1 MAKSPK
7 ILDASGRPFDGSDDD
22 DSDKKLP
29 LAIQALVETRLNSA
43 VDDIRERNREDLKEI
58 SCDQVNRWRWI
69 TAIATISSLSV
80 FVYVPLQVKA
90 WLNEQ
95 VDKKLTEPMIRESA
109 DRVISVKMAGYVDN
123 KLMPLEKRAA
133 SLEGSIG
140 EVRTDI
146 ESKAKSLEVQQ
157 DKLSQQLNITELSIA
172 AKAGSRSAYE
182 KLLKLSSDTG
192 SSNEFLVASVKEI
205 EFFFDVDRNQLS
217 YMTLV
222 SGETMKDPGY
232 SGDEVIAR
240 MHSVPGLQVAA
251 INTLGRLKS
260 KATVKEL
267 CRLLSVTTNLHVAT
281 RITRT
286 LEEIT
291 GEKFRPL
298 EFDKVAKWWSEN
310 EGNSLYCGNYEGY
323 LEATKGTAGQ
333 IKTTELPYYIKR
345 LSETCESDPAA
356 YHALCLKAAF
366 LLMLNRDDEANV
378 ILKGIPSPQSNRW
391 YLVWTAAVK
400 IKKDDLKGGVDSIN
414 LAFSASS
421 DFEIANEIKK
431 WLIFSPVLMDKR
443 IKWPD
448 QASRVK

>member
-7 ILDASGRPFDGSDDD
+7 ILDSSGRPFDGSDDD

-58 SCDQVNRWRWI
+58 SRDQVNRWRWI
-69 TAIATISSLSV
+69 TAIATVSSLSV

-109 DRVISVKMAGYVDN
+109 DRVISIKMAGYVDN
-123 KLMPLEKRAA
+123 KLKPLEKRAA

-146 ESKAKSLEVQQ
+146 ESKSKSLEIQQ
-157 DKLSQQLNITELSIA
+157 DKLSKQLKITELSIA
-172 AKAGSRSAYE
+172 AKAGSRSAYDE
-182 KLLKLSSDTG
+182 LLKLNNDAG
-192 SSNEFLVASVKEI
+192 GGNEFLVASVKEI

-222 SGETMKDPGY
+222 SGDTMKDPGY
-232 SGDEVIAR
+232 SSDEVIAR
-240 MHSVPGLQVAA
+240 MHAAPDMQVAA
-251 INTLGRLKS
+251 INTLARLKN
-260 KATVKEL
+260 KATVMEL

-281 RITRT
+281 RITRA

-298 EFDKVAKWWSEN
+298 EFDRVTKWWRGN
-310 EGNSLYCGNYEGY
+310 ERNPLYRGNYGGY
-323 LEATKGTAGQ
+323 LETINGDAGQ
-333 IKTTELPYYIKR
+333 MKTTELPYYISR
-345 LSETCESDPAA
+345 LAETCESDPGA
-356 YHALCLKAAF
+356 YHALCLRAAF
-366 LLMLNRDDEANV
+366 LIMLNRDDEANAL
-378 ILKGIPSPQSNRW
+378 LKGVPSPQRNRW
-391 YLVWTAAVK
+391 CLVWTAAVK
-400 IKKDDLKGGVDSIN
+400 IKKDDLRGGVDSIN
-414 LAFSASS
+414 QAFSVSS

-431 WLIFSPVLMDKR
+431 WLIFSPVLMDKS
-443 IKWPD
+443 IKWPS
-448 QASRVK
+448 QASGAK